1 VASRA
6 MDHAP
11 DALESALTQLFGFP
25 AFRPGQEAVCRA
37 VFEGQDVLVVMP
49 TGAGKSL
56 CYQLPAVARGGT
68 ALVISPLIALMEDQ
82 VAKLNEKGLCADRIH
97 SGRTRES
104 SRAAALAY
112 RDKKLKFLFIAPER
126 FSVPGFP
133 EFLARHK
140 PCLIAVDEAHCI
152 SQWGHDFRPDYRM
165 LQSYFP
171 MLRPAPIIGLTATAT
186 PVVQNDIA
194 QQLGLQQPL
203 RSIQGFRR
211 KNIAIEVVEVSRA
224 GRRDA
229 VLDLLSDDSRRPGI
243 VYVPTRLESDSLADD
258 LGRHFRTQPYHAG
271 LRSDRRQQVQERF
284 LAGDVDVIVATI
296 AFGMGIDK
304 PDIRTV
310 IHTALPGSTEAYYQE
325 IGRAGRD
332 GGPSRAILMHS
343 YADRHR
349 HDFFFNRDYPEVDVV
364 DALYKLL
371 RTQPLKKEDLQTAS
385 RLDPDVFEKA
395 LDKLWVHGGAII
407 DPEENV
413 VRGPGKWRDSYV
425 SQGEHRSAQLEIMLR
440 YAAAQQCR
448 MAALVRHFGDRTDTQ
463 AWCGMCDFCAPGEC
477 IAQQFRD
484 ATFAEQRAAR
494 NVITTLK
501 GGFAKSTG
509 KLHSEICP
517 AEELDRNGFE
527 ELLAAMARSGLVALA
542 DAVFEKDGK
551 NIPYR
556 TVRLVGEG
564 SAADPAQ
571 PLPLQLRKAGDDS
584 RTRKQRPRKVKRA
597 PGATRE
603 ARVDS
608 ADEPLT
614 RALRE
619 WRVAE
624 AKSKGIPA
632 FRIFTD
638 KVLRQI
644 VEDRPAAE
652 EDLLAISG
660 VGPGFTKRYGSE
672 ILKLVSASEIGGE
685 K

>member
-1 VASRA
+1 MEQA
-6 MDHAP
+6 AP
-11 DALESALTQLFGFP
+11 DALHRALRELFGFP
-25 AFRPGQEAVCRA
+25 AFRPGQETVCRA
-37 VFEGQDVLVVMP
+37 AYEGQDVLVVMP

-82 VAKLNEKGLCADRIH
+82 VAKLKEKGLCAERIH
-97 SGRTRES
+97 SGRTREA

-112 RDKKLKFLFIAPER
+112 RDKKLNFLFIAPER

-165 LQSYFP
+165 LQSYLP

-194 QQLGLQQPL
+194 QQLGLERPL

-229 VLDLLSDDSRRPGI
+229 VCDLLKDASRRPGI
-243 VYVPTRLESDSLADD
+243 VYVPTRQESDSLAED
-258 LGRHFRTQPYHAG
+258 LGRYFKTQPYHAG
-271 LRSDRRQQVQERF
+271 LRSDRRQQVQEQF
-284 LAGDVDVIVATI
+284 LAGEIEVIVATI

-332 GGPSRAILMHS
+332 GAPSRAILMHS

-349 HDFFFNRDYPEVDVV
+349 HDFFFNRDYPEVEAV
-364 DALYKLL
+364 AGLYKLL
-371 RTQPLKKEDLQTAS
+371 STKPISKEALQSAC
-385 RLDPDVFEKA
+385 RLDADTFEKA
-395 LDKLWVHGGAII
+395 LEKLWVHGGAII

-413 VRGPGKWRDSYV
+413 VRGEGKWRDSYL
-425 SQGEHRSAQLEIMLR
+425 SQGEHRSAQLEVMLR
-440 YAAAQQCR
+440 YAAATQCR

-463 AWCGMCDFCAPGEC
+463 VWCGMCDFCAPEEC
-477 IAQQFRD
+477 IAQQFRQ
-484 ATFAEQRAAR
+484 ATSAEERAAR
-494 NVITTLK
+494 DVIAALE

-509 KLHSEICP
+509 KLHGEICP
-517 AEELDRNGFE
+517 ADELDRNGFE
-527 ELLAAMARSGLVALA
+527 EVLASLARMGWVVLA
-542 DAVFEKDGK
+542 DAVFEKEGK

-556 TVRLVGEG
+556 TVRLTREG
-564 SAADPAQ
+564 ADLDGAATLAFQ
-571 PLPLQLRKAGDDS
+571 VRKSGRD
-584 RTRKQRPRKVKRA
+584 THVQKGKKVK
-597 PGATRE
+597 P
-603 ARVDS
+603 ARPPS
-608 ADEPLT
+608 AVEERPLNAAGE
-614 RALRE
+614 RLMRMLRE
-619 WRVAE
+619 WRLAE
-624 AKSKGIPA
+624 AKSKGVPA

-644 VEDRPAAE
+644 VEDCPFDE
-652 EDLLAISG
+652 EDLLAIAG
-660 VGPGFTKRYGSE
+660 VGPGFTKRYGAE
-672 ILKLVSASEIGGE
+672 ILNIVNASGRDAES
-685 K
+685 